1 MKINKIAKI
10 LSFIALAIYLQSCKK
25 DEVDPITDTVNNQ
38 DIIDDISSNINAST
52 YLQLKTNTT
61 ELFTAS
67 LVFAST
73 STEQNLNIC
82 RDLWKASRS
91 SWEQSEGFIYG
102 PVATENIDPRID
114 TWPVNFVDLNAQ
126 IDGTNQFTDSYVN
139 NLEDALKGFHPIEF
153 LLWGQNGTK
162 TYDQFT
168 TREKEYLVALT
179 NNIATLT
186 TDLYNQ
192 WNLSL
197 MDSYINYFN
206 NPSASN
212 PYYSSNKA
220 VFQEI
225 VHAMIGIC
233 DEVANGKIGEPFIN
247 GDPSLEESP
256 YSQNSLVDFRNNIK
270 SVQNIYFGKFNN
282 DGVGLEDLVRKYN
295 LSLDSEIKNKL
306 IYANTSLENITD
318 PFGVA
323 IISQPIQVQNAI
335 TAIEDLKNTLES
347 QLLPF
352 VNQYI
357 TD

>member
-1 MKINKIAKI
+1 MKINNISKVTM
-10 LSFIALAIYLQSCKK
+10 FFALAIYIQSCKK
-25 DEVDPITDTVNNQ
+25 DEVEPTPVTVNNQ
-38 DIIDDISSNINAST
+38 DVINDISSNINAST
-52 YLQLKTNTT
+52 YLQLKTNTAD
-61 ELFTAS
+61 LYTAS
-67 LVFAST
+67 LVFASN

-82 RDLWKASRS
+82 RDFWKAARS
-91 SWEQSEGFIYG
+91 TWEQSEGFIYG

-126 IDGTNQFTDSYVN
+126 IDGTNQFTDTYVN

-179 NNIATLT
+179 KNLETLT
-186 TDLYNQ
+186 ADLYSQ
-192 WNLSL
+192 WNTNVA
-197 MDSYINYFN
+197 DSYIHHFK
-206 NPSASN
+206 NPTSSN
-212 PYYSSNKA
+212 PYYDNKKA

-225 VHAMIGIC
+225 VNAMIGIC
-233 DEVANGKIGEPFIN
+233 DEVASGKIGEPFIN
-247 GDPSLEESP
+247 ADPSLEESP
-256 YSQNSLVDFRNNIK
+256 YAQNSMTDFRNNIK
-270 SVQNIYFGKFNN
+270 SVQNVYLGKFNA

-295 LSLDSEIKNKL
+295 LSLDNTIKAK
-306 IYANTSLENITD
+306 INTSITALNNITD
-318 PFGVA
+318 PFGTA
-323 IISQPIQVQNAI
+323 IISQPTQVQNAI

-347 QLLPF
+347 ELLPF